1 MISSHFFKV
10 FEYCLLP
17 SIKSLP
23 LCPSQFGYRSGSS
36 TVLAN
41 AILKE
46 TIERYFC
53 AGSPVYSCF
62 LDLSKAFERV
72 NHEFFLQKLERKGCP
87 SHTVNILRT
96 IYRHTRVRVHV
107 GGTFSDEWSTG
118 RGVRQGGVTS
128 AYLFNVYIDDILSNI
143 SSMNVGCRLGIKRV
157 NVQC

>member
-23 LCPSQFGYRSGSS
+23 LCPSQFGYRSGAS

-87 SHTVNILRT
+87 FHTVNILRT
-96 IYRHTRVRVHV
+96 IY
-107 GGTFSDEWSTG
+107 TG
-118 RGVRQGGVTS
+118 ILGSECMLVVPFPMSGAPVEVSGREELHQHI
-128 AYLFNVYIDDILSNI
+128 YLMCTLMIFCQIFPL
-143 SSMNVGCRLGIKRV
+143 
-157 NVQC
+157 